1 MPEGPLDSIVNV
13 AASAAAAT
21 AAERVTPPSHK
32 PHGETAQEMV
42 MSIIIAFAM
51 AFVFR
56 GFVIEAFVI
65 PTGSMGPTLLG
76 QHMRFHDDQSGTT
89 WPVTTWRGSP
99 VTPDPVQTD
108 IDVHDPMSGSLHSV
122 KRTPT
127 LSGDRI
133 LVLKYL
139 YAVFEPRRYDVV
151 VFKNPA
157 PPAGG
162 RDTNPGPADNYI
174 KRLIGLPGEHIALI
188 DGDVFVRP
196 ASDAERPLGSIP
208 TIDPRTYWQQPGWT
222 IARKGLVEQRALWQT
237 IFDSSFAPIPTP
249 STFSSP
255 WAASSTP
262 APTPTSTA
270 GGTSVS
276 GWSFANP
283 RVYEYTGSAPTTLA
297 WDQSRTRYADQ
308 FGQAKW
314 AINDRYA
321 YDEVPPPASLGI
333 QLFPVSDLRLRAGI
347 EPLSDTLTVSASLN
361 VRRHE
366 FVLELSGS
374 TATLK
379 ARQPQGEMG
388 IMTWT
393 TLGTAAIKPLKAG
406 EIRNV
411 ELWHSDQS
419 LRAFV
424 DEEQV
429 IGPIALEWT
438 PAQRLL
444 LSTGET
450 IDAIA
455 ARQEQIGGTAGAN
468 YLGDPHRY
476 LPPQV
481 AWNFSGGGV
490 RLYRVGLD
498 RDIYYQP
505 GNANSLGGGPSL
517 GTSPFQP
524 LILRDDQFFCCGD
537 NSPQSLDGRLWGYP
551 EAWVSRE
558 FGRYAGVVPRDL
570 LMGRAFFVYWPSLI
584 KGKGMFPVPD
594 FGRMRMIW

>member
-1 MPEGPLDSIVNV
+1 MQPAAPSPAV
-13 AASAAAAT
+13 AST
-21 AAERVTPPSHK
+21 AARSGVGGANAAHPHTK

-76 QHMRFHDDQSGTT
+76 QHMRFHDRESGMD
-89 WPVTTWRGSP
+89 WPVTTWYGS
-99 VTPDPVQTD
+99 TPATPFPIQKE
-108 IDVHDPMSGSLHSV
+108 IRVHDPMSGSLHDV
-122 KRTPT
+122 KQTPT

-139 YAVFEPRRYDVV
+139 YAVFEPRRHDVV

-157 PPAGG
+157 EPPPPPKGA
-162 RDTNPGPADNYI
+162 RFEPRPTDNYI

-208 TIDPRTYWQQPGWT
+208 TVDPRTYWHQPGWT

-249 STFSSP
+249 STFNSP
-255 WAASSTP
+255 WVASSTP
-262 APTPTSTA
+262 GASPSTA
-270 GGTSVS
+270 GSSTS

-283 RVYEYTGSAPTTLA
+283 RIYEYTGSTPTTLA

-308 FGQAKW
+308 YGRATW

-321 YDEVPPPASLGI
+321 YDEGPVDM
-333 QLFPVSDLRLRAGI
+333 LFFPISDLRLRAGI

-361 VRRHE
+361 LRRHE

-374 TATLK
+374 AATLK
-379 ARQPQGEMG
+379 ARQPQGAAG

-393 TLGTAAIKPLKAG
+393 TLGTASIRPLKPG
-406 EIRNV
+406 EVRNI
-411 ELWHSDQS
+411 ELWHTDQS

-424 DEEQV
+424 DDEQV
-429 IGPIALEWT
+429 IGPIALDWT

-450 IDAIA
+450 LDSIV
-455 ARQEQIGGTAGAN
+455 ARQEQIGGANGNN
-468 YLGDPHRY
+468 YLADPHRY

-481 AWNFSGGGV
+481 AWTFSGGGV

-505 GNANSLGGGPSL
+505 GNALTLNGPSL
-517 GTSPFQP
+517 STSPFQP

-537 NSPQSLDGRLWGYP
+537 NSPQSQDGRLWGYP